1 MRLPSGGPVVNLNEA
16 AGESGLV
23 DLAFPRLPRFHCR
36 RGLCVH
42 ANVREVPLLDNECI
56 MSAAGSPLQVIHAGV
71 GSQALQYLPYC
82 LVPTV
87 LMPFYLLTHAIVAA
101 QLAATRAAPAA
112 LSHA

>member
-1 MRLPSGGPVVNLNEA
+1 MRLPSEGPVVNLNEA

-42 ANVREVPLLDNECI
+42 ATSVRSRCLTMNAF

-87 LMPFYLLTHAIVAA
+87 LVPFYLLTHAIVAA